1 MANVLNPEPESITLN
16 TTLEPTTLE
25 PATELEQPPFESTS
39 NPETAEVVEVPALD
53 ADAPTEPVA
62 KAVPVEAAPA
72 EEIAPEIV
80 AQAEPVVEAKAEPV
94 VAAAA
99 EPVVEAK
106 AEPVV
111 AAKAEPVVEAK
122 AEPVV
127 EAKAEPVVAAV
138 AETAAEIQAAP
149 EAAPPAT
156 AAAPV
161 ARAKAPEHGLESM
174 DDFSAALAAFEREQA
189 AEAAAVEA
197 YGDKIVSGTVIKQT
211 EKHLVVDVGLKSEGL
226 VPLEQVLDHSGA
238 VRFNPG
244 DVIDVVIEREEPE
257 GGYLVSFERAQRL
270 RIWDTIEKAAN
281 DKTPMTGT
289 VISRVKGGLTV
300 DIGLKAFL
308 PGSQLEIRPV
318 RNLDGYLGQQI
329 EVRVIKL
336 NKKRGNVV
344 VSRKEILEEE
354 QNAKRS
360 TTLEHLGEGAILTGT
375 VKNLTDYGAFVDLGG
390 IDGLLHI
397 TDMSWGRLTHPRDLV
412 NVGDEIQVK
421 VLKFDKDKQRV
432 SLGFKQLTP
441 DPWLDASERYPVGAH
456 VKGRVLSVTD
466 YGAFVELEQ
475 GIEGLV
481 HLSEMT
487 WSKRL
492 KHPSKLVKPGDE
504 VETVVL
510 SVNPA
515 DRRISLGMKQLLE
528 NPWENLTEK
537 YPTGAVVEGRVRNLT
552 DFGAFIEIED
562 GIDGLVHVSNLS
574 WTKRVKH
581 PSEIVKKGEKVKAV
595 VLGVEPAEPASL
607 AGHQAVAARRLGELL
622 RLASGG
628 RRGPRQGA
636 ADGAIWSLRRDRG
649 GCRGSL
655 PHLRGRRRRRIE
667 AGDGPGAR
675 LQDHQDQRRGEEG
688 GLEPARHR
696 PGGQP
701 HTGRALQGGYSQAS
715 GLQLHHHA
723 RRPDQ
728 LAQGRAL
735 SRFPFRHQCTTAA
748 LRGGRCCLDFV
759 FHSFS
764 LCPASTLASAT
775 PGVSFQVKESS
786 TMPRNVDA
794 RIPYSAEFQP

>member
-1 MANVLNPEPESITLN
+1 MANVLNPEPESITL
-16 TTLEPTTLE
+16 TTELETPTLE
-25 PATELEQPPFESTS
+25 PAAELVQPSSESTS
-39 NPETAEVVEVPALD
+39 NPETAEVVEAVEISALD

-62 KAVPVEAAPA
+62 EAAPVEVIPTEAAPVAEVVAEVPAQPEPAAVAVPELAVPAEAVAVLESAPVVEAPVTVAAPVVEATPEAAPA
-72 EEIAPEIV
+72 VAVAPAPE
-80 AQAEPVVEAKAEPV
+80 K
-94 VAAAA
+94 AAAHA
-99 EPVVEAK
+99 
-106 AEPVV
+106 
-111 AAKAEPVVEAK
+111 
-122 AEPVV
+122 
-127 EAKAEPVVAAV
+127 
-138 AETAAEIQAAP
+138 
-149 EAAPPAT
+149 
-156 AAAPV
+156 
-161 ARAKAPEHGLESM
+161 EHGLESM

-197 YGDKIVSGTVIKQT
+197 YGDKIVSGTVLKQT

-226 VPLEQVLDHSGA
+226 VPLEQVLDHTGA
-238 VRFNPG
+238 VRFQPG
-244 DVIDVVIEREEPE
+244 DVIEVVIEREEPE
-257 GGYLVSFERAQRL
+257 GGYLVSYERAQRL
-270 RIWDTIEKAAN
+270 RVWDVIEKAAN
-281 DKTPMTGT
+281 DKTPVIGT
-289 VISRVKGGLTV
+289 VVSRVKGGLTV

-354 QNAKRS
+354 QTAKRS
-360 TTLEHLGEGAILTGT
+360 TTLEHLGEGAVLTGT

-441 DPWLDASERYPVGAH
+441 DPWLDAAERYPVGAH
-456 VKGRVLSVTD
+456 VHGRVLSVTD

-492 KHPSKLVKPGDE
+492 KHPSKLVKPNDE

-537 YPTGAVVEGRVRNLT
+537 YPAGTVVEGRVRNLT

-595 VLGVEPAEPASL
+595 VLGVEP
-607 AGHQAVAARRLGELL
+607 QNRRLSLGIKQLQPDVWESFFAEHRVGDVVHGKVL
-622 RLASGG
+622 RTA
-628 RRGPRQGA
+628 QFGA
-636 ADGAIWSLRRDRG
+636 FVEIAEGVEGLCHIS
-649 GCRGSL
+649 
-655 PHLRGRRRRRIE
+655 E
-667 AGDGPGAR
+667 AGDDGGPSK
-675 LQDHQDQRRGEEG
+675 LET
-688 GLEPARHR
+688 GLEHDFKIIKINVEEKKVGLSLRAI
-696 PGGQP
+696 GQEA
-701 HTGRALQGGYSQAS
+701 TRATVESYSNS
-715 GLQLHHHA
+715 K
-723 RRPDQ
+723 
-728 LAQGRAL
+728 
-735 SRFPFRHQCTTAA
+735 
-748 LRGGRCCLDFV
+748 
-759 FHSFS
+759 
-764 LCPASTLASAT
+764 T
-775 PGVSFQVKESS
+775 PVSSS
-786 TMPRNVDA
+786 TTTLGDLINWRKT
-794 RIPYSAEFQP
+794 EH

>member
-1 MANVLNPEPESITLN
+1 MAKLLNPETESATLN
-16 TTLEPTTLE
+16 TQIDTLTLE
-25 PATELEQPPFESTS
+25 PATELEQPLPESTS
-39 NPETAEVVEVPALD
+39 NPETAEAIVETPALD
-53 ADAPTEPVA
+53 ADALTEPVA
-62 KAVPVEAAPA
+62 EPVT
-72 EEIAPEIV
+72 
-80 AQAEPVVEAKAEPV
+80 QAEPVAS
-94 VAAAA
+94 AAAA
-99 EPVVEAK
+99 APRAPKAKSPRAK
-106 AEPVV
+106 A
-111 AAKAEPVVEAK
+111 
-122 AEPVV
+122 
-127 EAKAEPVVAAV
+127 AV
-138 AETAAEIQAAP
+138 AP
-149 EAAPPAT
+149 EAAP
-156 AAAPV
+156 APV
-161 ARAKAPEHGLESM
+161 AVAAGPEKAAHEDHLESM
-174 DDFSAALAAFEREQA
+174 DDFSAALEAFEREHA

-197 YGDKIVSGTVIKQT
+197 YGDKIVTGTVIKQT
-211 EKHLVVDVGLKSEGL
+211 EKHLVIDVGLKSEGL
-226 VPLEQVLDHSGA
+226 VPLEQVTDHTGA
-238 VRFNPG
+238 VKFQLG
-244 DVIDVVIEREEPE
+244 DAIDVVIEREESE
-257 GGYLVSFERAQRL
+257 GGYLASYERAQRL
-270 RIWDTIEKAAN
+270 RVWDTIEKAAA
-281 DKTPMTGT
+281 DKTSVIGT
-289 VISRVKGGLTV
+289 VVSRVKGGVTV
-300 DIGLKAFL
+300 DIGMKAFL

-360 TTLEHLGEGAILTGT
+360 TTLEQLGEGVVLTGT
-375 VKNLTDYGAFVDLGG
+375 VKNLTDYGAFVDMGG

-441 DPWLDASERYPVGAH
+441 DPWLDATERYPVGAH

-528 NPWENLTEK
+528 NPWENLTDK
-537 YPTGAVVEGRVRNLT
+537 YPAGTIVEGRVRNLT

-595 VLGVEPAEPASL
+595 VLGVEP
-607 AGHQAVAARRLGELL
+607 QNRRLSLGIKQLQPDVWESFFATHRVGDQVHGKVL
-622 RLASGG
+622 RTA
-628 RRGPRQGA
+628 QFGA
-636 ADGAIWSLRRDRG
+636 FVEIAEGVEGLCHIS
-649 GCRGSL
+649 
-655 PHLRGRRRRRIE
+655 E
-667 AGDGPGAR
+667 AGDDPGAK
-675 LQDHQDQRRGEEG
+675 LETGQENDFKIIKINVEEKKV
-688 GLEPARHR
+688 GLSLRSASHHEAS
-696 PGGQP
+696 
-701 HTGRALQGGYSQAS
+701 RA
-715 GLQLHHHA
+715 
-723 RRPDQ
+723 
-728 LAQGRAL
+728 
-735 SRFPFRHQCTTAA
+735 
-748 LRGGRCCLDFV
+748 
-759 FHSFS
+759 
-764 LCPASTLASAT
+764 
-775 PGVSFQVKESS
+775 QVESYKKESHKAPVSSS
-786 TMPRNVDA
+786 TTTLGDLINWKSEKADK
-794 RIPYSAEFQP
+794 SE

>member
-1 MANVLNPEPESITLN
+1 MADVLNPETESITLN
-16 TTLEPTTLE
+16 TEMETPTLE
-25 PATELEQPPFESTS
+25 PATDLESLPRIDQPSRESTS
-39 NPETAEVVEVPALD
+39 NTETAEVAAIATPALD
-53 ADAPTEPVA
+53 ADAPTEPE
-62 KAVPVEAAPA
+62 VEAAPVVEATA
-72 EEIAPEIV
+72 EAAPAAAVQTEV
-80 AQAEPVVEAKAEPV
+80 AAQPEPEVVAAPVAEAKVEAAPVVETTP
-94 VAAAA
+94 
-99 EPVVEAK
+99 
-106 AEPVV
+106 
-111 AAKAEPVVEAK
+111 
-122 AEPVV
+122 
-127 EAKAEPVVAAV
+127 
-138 AETAAEIQAAP
+138 
-149 EAAPPAT
+149 

-161 ARAKAPEHGLESM
+161 DEAPAKPKAAHPEHGLESM
-174 DDFSAALAAFEREQA
+174 DDFSAALEAFEREQA

-226 VPLEQVLDHSGA
+226 VPLDQVLDHTGA
-238 VRFNPG
+238 VRFHAG

-257 GGYLVSFERAQRL
+257 GGYLVSYERAQRL
-270 RIWDTIEKAAN
+270 RVWDVIEKAAN
-281 DKTPMTGT
+281 DKTPVMGT
-289 VISRVKGGLTV
+289 VVSRVKGGLTV

-354 QNAKRS
+354 QTVKRS
-360 TTLEHLGEGAILTGT
+360 GTLEQLGEGAVLTGT

-441 DPWLDASERYPVGAH
+441 DPWLDAIERYPVGAH
-456 VKGRVLSVTD
+456 VHGRVLSVTD

-510 SVNPA
+510 SVNPS
-515 DRRISLGMKQLLE
+515 DRRISLGMKQLLD
-528 NPWENLTEK
+528 NPWENLTER
-537 YPTGAVVEGRVRNLT
+537 YPAGTVVEGRVRNLT

-574 WTKRVKH
+574 WTKPVKH
-581 PSEIVKKGEKVKAV
+581 PSEVVKKGEKVKAV
-595 VLGVEPAEPASL
+595 VLGVEP
-607 AGHQAVAARRLGELL
+607 QNRRLSLGIKQLQPDVWESFFATHRVGDQVHGKVL
-622 RLASGG
+622 RTA
-628 RRGPRQGA
+628 QFGA
-636 ADGAIWSLRRDRG
+636 FVEIAEGVEGLCHIS
-649 GCRGSL
+649 
-655 PHLRGRRRRRIE
+655 E
-667 AGDGPGAR
+667 AGDDESGASK
-675 LQDHQDQRRGEEG
+675 LET
-688 GLEPARHR
+688 GLEHEFKIIKINVEEKKV
-696 PGGQP
+696 GLSL
-701 HTGRALQGGYSQAS
+701 RAIGHEAS
-715 GLQLHHHA
+715 
-723 RRPDQ
+723 R
-728 LAQGRAL
+728 AQVE
-735 SRFPFRHQCTTAA
+735 SYK
-748 LRGGRCCLDFV
+748 
-759 FHSFS
+759 
-764 LCPASTLASAT
+764 
-775 PGVSFQVKESS
+775 KESHKAPVSSS
-786 TMPRNVDA
+786 TTTLGDLINWKK
-794 RIPYSAEFQP
+794 EN